1 MGRGAWGWRNFL
13 LRGWGR
19 SSGYSQRGRRCQPS
33 WTPLGPTA
41 GEGGA
46 GARALA
52 AAAAAAA
59 ASPLP
64 APVPGWPR
72 ASRPDA
78 VRSLYTTPLER
89 ARPYVKAGGGP
100 QPMARQLEPGALGRG
115 ASAQPIAAWRAPGAG
130 WGKGSP
136 PRADLGAGIAVAAAG
151 SPAGPARRVAGPAVG
166 GGGGQGR
173 APPACHRAPPLR
185 RVTFWRLPGLARH
198 QAERARL
205 GGAHGA
211 LGRREAAIPWEEAPG
226 RKAPGVGGP
235 RAPAPRGQ
243 PCDARAA
250 EEEGD
255 GGSSRAAFQS
265 PRLRSGRRR
274 AGPGLAARAALMARL
289 HAAERAPS
297 GFLSG
302 LGTCPSLQGAAQYG
316 EQSFTTASA
325 GGERTA
331 ELRARLGSVCYPRPR
346 RARPGPCPY
355 PAPPRLAP
363 RAWRTCPGPAA
374 VLGKASP

>member
-1 MGRGAWGWRNFL
+1 
-13 LRGWGR
+13 
-19 SSGYSQRGRRCQPS
+19 
-33 WTPLGPTA
+33 
-41 GEGGA
+41 
-46 GARALA
+46 
-52 AAAAAAA
+52 
-59 ASPLP
+59 
-64 APVPGWPR
+64 
-72 ASRPDA
+72 
-78 VRSLYTTPLER
+78 
-89 ARPYVKAGGGP
+89 
-100 QPMARQLEPGALGRG
+100 MARQLEPGALGRG
-115 ASAQPIAAWRAPGAG
+115 ASAQPIAARRAPGAG
-130 WGKGSP
+130 WGKGSS

-185 RVTFWRLPGLARH
+185 RVTFWRLPGLAKH

-274 AGPGLAARAALMARL
+274 AGPGRTSCADGEIACCGASGERIFIWPGDVSEPPGSCSVWGAELHDRL
-289 HAAERAPS
+289 SGRGADSRAPS
-297 GFLSG
+297 
-302 LGTCPSLQGAAQYG
+302 
-316 EQSFTTASA
+316 SA
-325 GGERTA
+325 GQ
-331 ELRARLGSVCYPRPR
+331 RLLSPPAPRP
-346 RARPGPCPY
+346 
-355 PAPPRLAP
+355 P
-363 RAWRTCPGPAA
+363 RAVSLPRSTPPGPAGLA
-374 VLGKASP
+374 HLSWPRGGAWEGISLTLWTRFTPQVLFSRTRCLVSLTKNASARGGKAGWVDLVWALRKKPGTHRVGAW